1 MNEIITLDLGI
12 TISYLIKNPEGYMLV
27 DTGYPK
33 YRKKFINVLRK
44 KGIAPDD
51 INLVFLTHHHDDH
64 AGFLK
69 RFLEQRDV
77 PVIMHHRAP
86 GPLKMGK
93 SDETD
98 EEAVTLRVKL
108 VFSLYMLFH
117 SVFTFPPVEVREKD
131 ILVKE
136 DDNKLLREWGIAGE
150 IVMTPGHTYD
160 SISIVLDDGNAVVG
174 DAAMNIMH
182 ICGADYRPIYQM
194 NRNEVFQSWEKLF
207 QRNVKNIHTGHG
219 MPFPAERLRRS
230 YRRHKK

>member
-1 MNEIITLDLGI
+1 MNDIIALDLGI
-12 TISYLIKNPEGYMLV
+12 TISYLIQNPEGYMLV

-33 YRKKFINVLRK
+33 SWDTFLGRLSE
-44 KGIAPDD
+44 KGIALDD

-69 RFLEQRDV
+69 CFLDLRDV

-86 GPLKMGK
+86 GPLKKGE

-98 EEAVTLRVKL
+98 EEAVTRRVKWI
-108 VFSLYMLFH
+108 FGIYMLFH
-117 SVFTFPPVEVREKD
+117 NKFTFPPVYIREKD
-131 ILVKE
+131 ILLKE
-136 DDNKLLREWGIAGE
+136 DDNRLLRDWGIAGE
-150 IVMTPGHTYD
+150 VVMTPGHTYD

-194 NRNEVFQSWEKLF
+194 NRREVFESWEKLF
-207 QRNVKNIHTGHG
+207 RRDVKNLYTGHG
-219 MPFPAERLRRS
+219 RPFPVDRLRGS
-230 YRRHKK
+230 FGRHAK